1 MPSVGS
7 HLRELRERHG
17 VSVEEIARST
27 RVLHQYLES
36 LEGDDYGSPPGPLFT
51 QGFLRAPCPGPG
63 ARGAARGGGGGG
75 GGTAPPPAPRAR
87 APEPS
92 AEGRGRGAMLVSFVL
107 LVVVGL
113 ALFVTTVAPRAG
125 GGG

>member
-36 LEGDDYGSPPGPLFT
+36 LEGDDYGSPPGPLFSK
-51 QGFLRAPCPGPG
+51 GFL
-63 ARGAARGGGGGG
+63 
-75 GGTAPPPAPRAR
+75 PAPRPAGR
-87 APEPS
+87 VAW
-92 AEGRGRGAMLVSFVL
+92 RGRPLCGPPPPWQPGGGAPP
-107 LVVVGL
+107 G
-113 ALFVTTVAPRAG
+113 PRAAAPPVEPRRG
-125 GGG
+125 GVPAPASPPP